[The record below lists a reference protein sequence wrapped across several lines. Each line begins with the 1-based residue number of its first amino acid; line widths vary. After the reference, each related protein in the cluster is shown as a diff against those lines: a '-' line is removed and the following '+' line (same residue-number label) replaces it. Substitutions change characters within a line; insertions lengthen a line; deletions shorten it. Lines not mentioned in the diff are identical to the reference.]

1 MATEWNVGL
10 AHRIYEAL
18 RAIGYERVRKSIGGV
33 QIRAWAW
40 KPALAIRDNHGNL
53 AGAVQPEGSRA
64 MSTWYEV
71 EIRNDYGT
79 WDPFVE
85 SIYETA
91 ATQHRTREEAEVGC
105 HPQQESPAHRWRRD
119 CGREVARREGH
130 RSSRGAPM
138 TEVEALTASVAAKQ
152 QGIDDLSMKLS
163 DEREV
168 LRTHSDYKALE
179 VRLAEAQDRLS
190 MLKVENA
197 CLRWVV
203 ETAIGGK
210 R

>member
-1 MATEWNVGL
+1 
-10 AHRIYEAL
+10 
-18 RAIGYERVRKSIGGV
+18 
-33 QIRAWAW
+33 
-40 KPALAIRDNHGNL
+40 
-53 AGAVQPEGSRA
+53 
-64 MSTWYEV
+64 
-71 EIRNDYGT
+71 
-79 WDPFVE
+79 
-85 SIYETA
+85 
-91 ATQHRTREEAEVGC
+91 
-105 HPQQESPAHRWRRD
+105 
-119 CGREVARREGH
+119 
-130 RSSRGAPM
+130 M

-163 DEREV
+163 DERERFFA
-168 LRTHSDYKALE
+168 LHSDYKALE